1 MWKLEKPLL
10 DDAIRDIKKII
21 AESGGVI
28 SSAEGNTLSYI
39 YRLYDRGQG
48 YIHPSDNDRC
58 STEVQ
63 DTLYNMYKQK
73 TYEGQKLYYIRK
85 ELFKL
90 ADICPMCGIGEPSQL
105 DHQLPR
111 SIYKS
116 LSLCRLNLVPVCS
129 MCNNKKKD
137 KDSTRFIHPYY
148 QEFPNGKMFLV
159 ANIHINEKKH
169 VVSWKYE
176 FDVHG
181 IDDKLR
187 EKIHY
192 QASVI
197 KLLRRIQKASNS
209 FVSEMFYCS
218 TFQSPKALKRFLQNE
233 FNKKTHLYGLN
244 DWRTVLL
251 HALFTSPKFGVEE
264 AIYLAGKCK
273 PFNRG
278 ANA

>member
-10 DDAIRDIKKII
+10 EDAIHDIEKII

-28 SSAEGNTLSYI
+28 SSTERTTLSYI
-39 YRLYDRGQG
+39 YRLYDRNRG
-48 YIHPSDNDRC
+48 YIQSSDNDKC

-63 DTLYNMYKQK
+63 NKLYKMYDRK

-111 SIYKS
+111 DKYKS
-116 LSLCRLNLVPVCS
+116 LSLCRLNLVPVCGV
-129 MCNNKKKD
+129 CNNKKRD
-137 KDSTRFIHPYY
+137 KDPVMFIHPYY
-148 QEFPNGKMFLV
+148 QDFPNDKIFLV

-169 VVSWKYE
+169 IISWKYE
-176 FDVHG
+176 FDVRG
-181 IDDKLR
+181 MDDNFR
-187 EKIHY
+187 EKIRY
-192 QASVI
+192 QTSVI
-197 KLLRRIQKASNS
+197 KFLRRIQKASNS
-209 FVSEMFYCS
+209 FILEMFCCS
-218 TFQSPKALKRFLQNE
+218 TFQSVETLKHFLQNE
-233 FNKKTHLYGLN
+233 FNKKIYLYGAN

-251 HALFTSPKFGVEE
+251 YALFTSPKFGVEE
-264 AIYLAGKCK
+264 AAYLAGKCK

-278 ANA
+278 ANV